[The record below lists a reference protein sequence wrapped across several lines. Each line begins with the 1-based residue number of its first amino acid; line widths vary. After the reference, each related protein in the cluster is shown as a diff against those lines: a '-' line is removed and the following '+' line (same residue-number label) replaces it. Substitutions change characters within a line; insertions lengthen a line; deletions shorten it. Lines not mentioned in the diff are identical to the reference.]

1 MKILAFTD
9 LHGKREIVNGIIRKT
24 INENPDLLVCAGDL
38 SDFGRHIDRIAAN
51 LNKLNKTT
59 LIIPGNHETDEEI
72 SRICKDNKNIINIH
86 NGVYEKDSYLF
97 FGYGGG
103 GFSKEDPRFER
114 ISLKFKKYIKKGKKI
129 ILITHA
135 PIYNTKLDLLNNE
148 HVGNKSTRR
157 FIDDVQPELVICG
170 HIHENEMVTD
180 HIKNTRVV
188 NPGYEGMII
197 KI

>member
-1 MKILAFTD
+1 MKILAASDIHGDINLVKTLAEKAEKANVD
-9 LHGKREIVNGIIRKT
+9 LVVLCGDLTFSEQSTAGIIGPFVKRNKKV
-24 INENPDLLVCAGDL
+24 LL
-38 SDFGRHIDRIAAN
+38 
-51 LNKLNKTT
+51 
-59 LIIPGNHETDEEI
+59 IPGNHETDEEI

-86 NGVYEKDSYLF
+86 KGVYEKDGYLF

-114 ISLKFKKYIKKGKKI
+114 TSLKFKKEMEKGKKI

-135 PIYNTKLDLLNNE
+135 PIYNTKLDLLNGE
-148 HVGNKSTRR
+148 HIGNKSTRR

-170 HIHENEMVTD
+170 HLHENEMITD
-180 HIKNTRVV
+180 YIKKTKIV

>member
-9 LHGKREIVNGIIRKT
+9 IHGKREIVNEIIRKD
-24 INENPDLLVCAGDL
+24 INEKPDLLVCAGDL

-51 LNKLNKTT
+51 LNKLNKTI

-86 NGVYEKDSYLF
+86 KGVYEKDGYLF

-114 ISLKFKKYIKKGKKI
+114 TSLKFKKEMEKGKKI

-135 PIYNTKLDLLNNE
+135 PIYNTKLDLLNGE
-148 HVGNKSTRR
+148 HIGNKSTRR

-170 HIHENEMVTD
+170 HLHENEMITD
-180 HIKNTRVV
+180 YIKKTKIV